1 MPPKRPAPLS
11 DAVLAPRERQAA
23 LGETNAGAPLPVK
36 NTFIDVP
43 SGFTPTSTQAKKQP
57 VSTAP
62 AQVGVAAGFVR
73 SSILASVQSAVG
85 ITPAP
90 AAAAPASPMKVTA
103 SNLQPALPPPP
114 SPKRGGPLAV
124 QRPGGAVPGTPL
136 VTPSP
141 TGTSAFS
148 AARYQLFGGPAPV
161 QEATHSAL
169 APAGGGQCGTL
180 AAFAPLQA
188 GALGGSSAAGPLSY
202 GPPDPGGGQP
212 PAPGAGAAE
221 QAETGGGSPPRGA
234 PEQRLSAATLV
245 ASAAESAV
253 ASKAQRL
260 PSVRQESRSKEDGSE
275 DEDSEDAEG
284 EQPAAAARSP
294 EDAPKPPP
302 GALHPSLGSE
312 QHGEGACKRCCF
324 FPRNRCHN
332 GYDCEFCHYEH
343 EKRKRKSKKK
353 KKKDAAASAEATS
366 AASETSPVATVTS
379 PVATVASPG
388 ASAVVIPATTVTSP
402 TTTVTSPTTTVTSP
416 VTTFIAVAS
425 PLAAVT
431 GPADARMVAVPM
443 PAGVAGAPV
452 HAPPLPP
459 GAAPPMA
466 FAAGPTPLPPAPP
479 AGAVVG
485 PGLPPA
491 AAAPPAGVAVGVPP
505 GPPAAMLV
513 GAPVLAAAT
522 TVLQPALA
530 HVIYGPTQQYAPPPQ
545 LPPRLQQVVELTPPP
560 PMQSPKMRQ
569 GDMGI
574 VQGGAPI
581 SSR

>member
-1 MPPKRPAPLS
+1 MPARRPAPLS
-11 DAVLAPRERQAA
+11 EDLFKPVASAAASNAVVVNADAATL
-23 LGETNAGAPLPVK
+23 LGATNNGVPLPVK

-43 SGFTPTSTQAKKQP
+43 SGLTPSNMKVASTLKSQP
-57 VSTAP
+57 VMTAP
-62 AQVGVAAGFVR
+62 ADLCKSTGFLQRAVVASMAQVVAGPVIQGSGSPTG
-73 SSILASVQSAVG
+73 SSNG
-85 ITPAP
+85 
-90 AAAAPASPMKVTA
+90 
-103 SNLQPALPPPP
+103 NLMLH
-114 SPKRGGPLAV
+114 GGHTPLA
-124 QRPGGAVPGTPL
+124 
-136 VTPSP
+136 TPSP
-141 TGTSAFS
+141 THAATTFRQWRADAGAGMVVS
-148 AARYQLFGGPAPV
+148 AAAGSRAAAPV
-161 QEATHSAL
+161 LT
-169 APAGGGQCGTL
+169 AP
-180 AAFAPLQA
+180 
-188 GALGGSSAAGPLSY
+188 
-202 GPPDPGGGQP
+202 
-212 PAPGAGAAE
+212 
-221 QAETGGGSPPRGA
+221 R
-234 PEQRLSAATLV
+234 
-245 ASAAESAV
+245 SAV
-253 ASKAQRL
+253 PASTLEEVAD
-260 PSVRQESRSKEDGSE
+260 VAEEDE
-275 DEDSEDAEG
+275 NDDEDSDDGAPVPHHLRN
-284 EQPAAAARSP
+284 PA
-294 EDAPKPPP
+294 DAPKPPP

-312 QHGEGACKRCCF
+312 AHAEANCKRCCF
-324 FPRNRCHN
+324 FPRGRCTN
-332 GYDCEFCHYEH
+332 GYSCEFCHYEH